1 MQPGI
6 FDSWFKRRTQHD
18 LVTKMNA
25 GNGKTLAGVML
36 LKSSLNEHTG
46 PVAYLTPGLVY
57 LVDQARPPP
66 ISG

>member
-1 MQPGI
+1 M
-6 FDSWFKRRTQHD
+6 
-18 LVTKMNA
+18 TKMNA